1 MNKLLMKFKKIISP
15 FLLIFFISDVTAG
28 PYLGTNVGASFVTMS
43 KNIDYNTTTA
53 NLTSDYTGVRAQIF
67 FGYDL
72 TMLYLSNT
80 DSADD
85 MYVALE
91 ADGNYISGN
100 NTTSIKPW
108 FLNINASVKEQVM
121 YGYDFFLLGKYRSA
135 KQVYFLGPGYSLGYF
150 QASNTSETAGNLGVS
165 KDFSKNA
172 HGWSVKTGVETN
184 IWNKVSLVVAY
195 QFTKYNNFSSS
206 AIEPLT
212 EENVSV
218 TYNPVI
224 NSLMIGI
231 RFF

>member
-1 MNKLLMKFKKIISP
+1 MNKLLIKFERIMLFFS
-15 FLLIFFISDVTAG
+15 LIFFISDATAG

-53 NLTSDYTGVRAQIF
+53 TLTSDYTGARAQIF

-85 MYVALE
+85 MYIALE

-108 FLNINASVKEQVM
+108 FLDINASVKEQIM

-135 KQVYFLGPGYSLGYF
+135 KQVYFLGPGYSIGYF

-172 HGWSVKTGVETN
+172 QGWSVKTGVEAN
-184 IWNKVSLVVAY
+184 LWKNLSLVVTY

-206 AIEPLT
+206 GIEPLT
-212 EENVSV
+212 GENVSV
-218 TYNPVI
+218 TYTPVI
-224 NSLMIGI
+224 NSLMLGV